1 MDFLKELE
9 RFQEPIDPLV
19 IVLNR
24 HQYWI
29 KDGVGLC
36 CSAGLKIDKNLFN
49 ESEVM
54 NDNPYIYNHYKK
66 LECKI
71 KYARIITK

>member
-1 MDFLKELE
+1 MSHIKELE

-24 HQYWI
+24 HQYWYNN
-29 KDGVGLC
+29 GLC
-36 CSAGLKIDKNLFN
+36 CRFNLKIDKNLFN

-54 NDNPYIYNHYKK
+54 NDNPHIYNTYKK
-66 LECKI
+66 LTCKI
-71 KYARIITK
+71 KYTKIELR